1 MTGFLLERGRA
12 MPRVLLVLTSHGQ
25 LGSTGIATGVG
36 LQTFASPYY
45 LLTEAGIDVQVA
57 SPMGGQPPVDP
68 LSFGD
73 GVETAALRRLSADKE
88 AQSLLEHTMAL
99 PAVDSERYDGL
110 FFTGGHGGMW
120 DLPENESAGH
130 LISAALSADKP
141 VVAVCHGVAALCSPD
156 PVTGHAPVKGRR
168 VTGLSN
174 REEVLLGRHQSVPFL
189 LQDRLTSLG
198 AVFEEAAEFSSHV
211 VVDNQLITGQN
222 MRSADQ
228 ASRALLAVLNRS

>member
-1 MTGFLLERGRA
+1 M
-12 MPRVLLVLTSHGQ
+12 RVLLVLTSHGQ

-45 LLTEAGIDVQVA
+45 LLAEAGIEVDVA
-57 SPMGGQPPVDP
+57 SPIGGQPPVDP

-73 GVETAALRRLSADKE
+73 DVETAALRRLIADTE
-88 AQSLLEHTMAL
+88 ARGRLEHTMTL
-99 PAVDSERYDGL
+99 GAVDSKLYDGL
-110 FFTGGHGGMW
+110 FFAGGHGGMW
-120 DLPENESAGH
+120 DLPEDEAVGH
-130 LISAALSADKP
+130 LIGAALSTDKP

-156 PVTGHAPVKGRR
+156 PLTGHPSAKGRR

-174 REEVLLGRHQSVPFL
+174 REEVLLGRHRSVPFL

-198 AVFEEAAEFSSHV
+198 AAFEEAPEFSSHV
-211 VVDNQLITGQN
+211 VVDHQLITGQN

-228 ASRALLAVLNRS
+228 ATRALIAVLNRF